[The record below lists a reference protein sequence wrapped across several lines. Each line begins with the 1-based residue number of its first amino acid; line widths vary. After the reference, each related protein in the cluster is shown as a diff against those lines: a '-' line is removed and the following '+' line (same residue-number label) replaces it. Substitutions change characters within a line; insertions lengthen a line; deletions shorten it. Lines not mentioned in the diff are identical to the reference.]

1 MLYLSVLLLLKHI
14 RTVVL
19 MDNFYVNQL
28 DETFRPNHEPSD
40 EGYFT
45 ESDYQELQRNLILY
59 KEGNQ
64 EAITYIIR
72 IFHPFLTKYARFIIN
87 GDLPYWKYTD
97 SRGVERC
104 KVSAT
109 ISKFVSLFIEK
120 KEDETDKKKIF
131 SSTCLRIR
139 TMFSKYEYGDIY
151 NELVL
156 ALLNMANKYKIT
168 QEGDKYHKSN
178 GTFHMYISKC
188 FHWEAYRYLSKMIND
203 PLAHFEVLRLCDQ
216 FDDMDVNEEGEVFV
230 EDENAS
236 FIMQEMLDTAS
247 RQSDIENA
255 RTLTLREQE
264 PISAYDIDSLNFN
277 WTNGVTCS
285 ELFKTL
291 TPYEREIIVLS
302 FIKNKTD
309 IEIGLIYGCH
319 RATINEHKKRAI
331 NKIKEKALELNI
343 IS

>member
-1 MLYLSVLLLLKHI
+1 
-14 RTVVL
+14 
-19 MDNFYVNQL
+19 MDNFYINQL

-72 IFHPFLTKYARFIIN
+72 IFHPFITKYTRFIVN
-87 GDLPYWKYTD
+87 GDLPYSKYVD
-97 SRGVERC
+97 KKGIERH

-109 ISKFVSLFIEK
+109 ISQFVSLFIEK
-120 KEDETDKKKIF
+120 TDGEVNKKKIF
-131 SSTCLRIR
+131 SSACLRIK

-168 QEGDKYHKSN
+168 QEGDKYHKAN

-188 FHWEAYRYLSKMIND
+188 FHWEAYRYLSKLISD
-203 PLAHFEVLRLCDQ
+203 PLSHFEVIRLCDQ
-216 FDDMDVNEEGEVFV
+216 FDDMDIESDVPEVFV
-230 EDENAS
+230 EDESAL
-236 FIMQEMLDTAS
+236 FMLQEMLDTTS
-247 RQSDIENA
+247 RQSDIERAN
-255 RTLTLREQE
+255 TLTLKEQE
-264 PISAYDIDSLNFN
+264 PLSVYDIDSLNFN

-285 ELFKTL
+285 ELFKVL
-291 TPYEREIIVLS
+291 TPYEREIIILS

-309 IEIGLIYGCH
+309 IEIGVIYGCH
-319 RATINEHKKRAI
+319 RATINEHKKRAV
-331 NKIKEKALELNI
+331 NKIREKALELNVI
-343 IS
+343 D

>member
-1 MLYLSVLLLLKHI
+1 
-14 RTVVL
+14 
-19 MDNFYVNQL
+19 MDNFYINQL
-28 DETFRPNHEPSD
+28 DETFRPNHEPTD

-59 KEGNQ
+59 KEGSQ
-64 EAITYIIR
+64 EAITYIVR
-72 IFHPFLTKYARFIIN
+72 IFHPFITKYTRFIIN
-87 GDLPYWKYTD
+87 GDLPYSKYID

-109 ISKFVSLFIEK
+109 ISRFVSLFIEK
-120 KEDETDKKKIF
+120 KGEETDKKKLF
-131 SSTCLRIR
+131 SSTCMRIK
-139 TMFSKYEYGDIY
+139 TLFSKYEYGDIY

-168 QEGDKYHKSN
+168 TEGDKYHKSN

-188 FHWEAYRYLSKMIND
+188 FHWEAYRYLNKLIND
-203 PLAHFEVLRLCDQ
+203 PLTHFEVIRLCDQ
-216 FDDMDVNEEGEVFV
+216 FDDIDTEDSTPEVCV
-230 EDENAS
+230 EDETAS
-236 FIMQEMLDTAS
+236 FIFEEMMDTAS
-247 RQSDIENA
+247 RQSDIEHAN
-255 RTLTLREQE
+255 TLTLKEEE

-285 ELFKTL
+285 ELFQDL
-291 TPYEREIIVLS
+291 TPYEREIIILS

-319 RATINEHKKRAI
+319 RATINEHKKRAV
-331 NKIKEKALELNI
+331 NKIKEKALELNF

>member
-1 MLYLSVLLLLKHI
+1 MS
-14 RTVVL
+14 
-19 MDNFYVNQL
+19 NFYINQL
-28 DETFRPNHEPSD
+28 DETFRPNHEPTD

-59 KEGNQ
+59 KEGSQ
-64 EAITYIIR
+64 EAITYIVR
-72 IFHPFLTKYARFIIN
+72 IFHPFITKYARFIIY
-87 GDLPYWKYTD
+87 GDLPYSKYTD
-97 SRGVERC
+97 AKGIERC

-120 KEDETDKKKIF
+120 KDGDTDKKKLF
-131 SSTCLRIR
+131 SSTCFRIK
-139 TMFSKYEYGDIY
+139 TLFFKYEYGDIY

-178 GTFHMYISKC
+178 GTFHMYISRC
-188 FHWEAYRYLSKMIND
+188 FHWEAYRYLTKLITD
-203 PLAHFEVLRLCDQ
+203 PLSHFEIIRLRDQ
-216 FDDMDVNEEGEVFV
+216 FDDMDMNGDEVFI
-230 EDENAS
+230 EDENAE
-236 FIMQEMLDTAS
+236 FIMQEMLSTAS
-247 RQSDIENA
+247 RQSDIQNSN
-255 RTLTLREQE
+255 TLTLKENE
-264 PISAYDIDSLNFN
+264 PISVYDIDSLNFN

-285 ELFKTL
+285 ELFKEL

-309 IEIGLIYGCH
+309 IEIGSIYGCH
-319 RATINEHKKRAI
+319 RATINEHKKRAV
-331 NKIKEKALELNI
+331 NKIKQKALELNI

>member
-1 MLYLSVLLLLKHI
+1 
-14 RTVVL
+14 
-19 MDNFYVNQL
+19 MDNFYINQL
-28 DETFRPNHEPSD
+28 DETFKPNHEPTED
-40 EGYFT
+40 GYFT

-72 IFHPFLTKYARFIIN
+72 IFHPFITKYARFIIY
-87 GDLPYWKYTD
+87 GDLPYSKYVD
-97 SRGVERC
+97 AQGIERY

-120 KEDETDKKKIF
+120 KDNVTDKKKMF
-131 SSTCLRIR
+131 SATCFRIK
-139 TMFSKYEYGDIY
+139 TMFFKYEYGDIY

-188 FHWEAYRYLSKMIND
+188 FHWEAYRYLTKLISD
-203 PLAHFEVLRLCDQ
+203 PLAHFEVMRLCDQ
-216 FDDMDVNEEGEVFV
+216 FDDMEGDSPEVFI

-236 FIMQEMLDTAS
+236 FMMQEMLDSAS
-247 RQSDIENA
+247 RQSDIQNA
-255 RTLTLREQE
+255 NTLTLKENE
-264 PISAYDIDSLNFN
+264 PISIYDIDSLNFN

-285 ELFKTL
+285 ELFKEL
-291 TPYEREIIVLS
+291 TPYEREIVVLS

-309 IEIGLIYGCH
+309 IEIGSIYGCH
-319 RATINEHKKRAI
+319 RATINEHKKKI
-331 NKIKEKALELNI
+331 VNKIKQKAMKLNI

>member
-1 MLYLSVLLLLKHI
+1 
-14 RTVVL
+14 
-19 MDNFYVNQL
+19 MDNFYINQL
-28 DETFRPNHEPSD
+28 DETFRPNHEPTD

-59 KEGNQ
+59 KEGSQ

-72 IFHPFLTKYARFIIN
+72 IFHPFITKYTRFIIN
-87 GDLPYWKYTD
+87 GDLPYSKYID

-109 ISKFVSLFIEK
+109 ISRFVSLFIEK
-120 KEDETDKKKIF
+120 KGEETDKKKLF
-131 SSTCLRIR
+131 SSTCMRIK
-139 TMFSKYEYGDIY
+139 TLFSKYEYGDIY

-168 QEGDKYHKSN
+168 TEGDKYHKAN

-188 FHWEAYRYLSKMIND
+188 FHWEAYRYLTKLIND
-203 PLAHFEVLRLCDQ
+203 PLSHFEVIRLCDQ
-216 FDDMDVNEEGEVFV
+216 FDDIDTEDNTPEVCI
-230 EDENAS
+230 EDETAS
-236 FIMQEMLDTAS
+236 FIFEEMMDTAS
-247 RQSDIENA
+247 RQSDIEHAN
-255 RTLTLREQE
+255 TLTLKEEE

-285 ELFKTL
+285 ELFQDL
-291 TPYEREIIVLS
+291 TPYEREIIILS

-319 RATINEHKKRAI
+319 RATINEHKKRAV
-331 NKIKEKALELNI
+331 NKIKERALELNF

>member
-1 MLYLSVLLLLKHI
+1 
-14 RTVVL
+14 

-28 DETFRPNHEPSD
+28 DETFKPNHEPTN

-64 EAITYIIR
+64 EAITYIVR
-72 IFHPFLTKYARFIIN
+72 MFHPFITKYTRFIIN
-87 GDLPYWKYTD
+87 GDLPYSKYTD
-97 SRGVERC
+97 ARGIERR

-120 KEDETDKKKIF
+120 KDKDVDRKKLF
-131 SSTCLRIR
+131 SSTCLRIK
-139 TMFSKYEYGDIY
+139 TLFSKYEYGDIY

-188 FHWEAYRYLSKMIND
+188 FHWEAYRYLTKLIND
-203 PLAHFEVLRLCDQ
+203 PLSRFEIIRLCDQ
-216 FDDMDVNEEGEVFV
+216 FDDMNTEDETLEVFI
-230 EDENAS
+230 EDELAA
-236 FIMQEMLDTAS
+236 FTIQEMIDTAS
-247 RQSDIENA
+247 RQSDIEHAN
-255 RTLTLREQE
+255 TLTLKEQE
-264 PISAYDIDSLNFN
+264 PISVYDIDSLNFN

-291 TPYEREIIVLS
+291 TPYEREIIILS

-309 IEIGLIYGCH
+309 IEIGVIYGCH
-319 RATINEHKKRAI
+319 RATINEHKKRAV
-331 NKIKEKALELNI
+331 NKIKEEALRLNI

>member
-1 MLYLSVLLLLKHI
+1 
-14 RTVVL
+14 
-19 MDNFYVNQL
+19 MDNFYINQL
-28 DETFRPNHEPSD
+28 DETFRPNHEPTD

-59 KEGNQ
+59 KEGSQ

-72 IFHPFLTKYARFIIN
+72 IFHPFITTYTRFIIN
-87 GDLPYWKYTD
+87 GDLPYSRYTD
-97 SRGVERC
+97 ARGIERC

-109 ISKFVSLFIEK
+109 ISRFVSLFIEK
-120 KEDETDKKKIF
+120 KGEETDKKKLF
-131 SSTCLRIR
+131 SSTCMRIK
-139 TMFSKYEYGDIY
+139 TLFSKYEYGDIY

-168 QEGDKYHKSN
+168 SEGDKYHKSN

-188 FHWEAYRYLSKMIND
+188 FHWEAYRYLTKLIND
-203 PLAHFEVLRLCDQ
+203 PLSHFEVIRLCDQ
-216 FDDMDVNEEGEVFV
+216 FDDIDTEDNTPEVCV
-230 EDENAS
+230 EDETAS
-236 FIMQEMLDTAS
+236 FIFEEMMDTAS
-247 RQSDIENA
+247 RQSDIEHAN
-255 RTLTLREQE
+255 TLTLKEE
-264 PISAYDIDSLNFN
+264 ESISAYDIDSLNFN

-285 ELFKTL
+285 ELFQNL
-291 TPYEREIIVLS
+291 TPYEREIIILS

-319 RATINEHKKRAI
+319 RATINEHKKRAV
-331 NKIKEKALELNI
+331 NKIKAKALELNF